1 MSDLILANSSKCN
14 KQLNNVTELKELL
27 EESQNYCL
35 NARYA
40 LNNTLNKFT
49 YQSLGLIKNEY
60 KKKQLVSL
68 IKSMNSIKSLVSIS
82 KNNSKF
88 LMTIKQLF

>member
-1 MSDLILANSSKCN
+1 MNSSKCN

-27 EESQNYCL
+27 EQSQNYCL

-60 KKKQLVSL
+60 KKNQLVCLIRSL
-68 IKSMNSIKSLVSIS
+68 SKIKSLVSRLTFTKS
-82 KNNSKF
+82 FSSTNLKF
-88 LMTIKQLF
+88 N